1 MASNRIG
8 RINEEI
14 QKELSS
20 AIRNLK
26 DPRVQDTM
34 ISITRVETTPDLRW
48 AKVYVSFLDASRAKD
63 AVVLY
68 NPEITPK
75 YAPLMEGLTVKE
87 PREGDLIV
95 AVDVAEDHMLPK
107 AHGYLRNSV
116 DLRIDHHGGNR
127 EFTPKS
133 LVDPQSASCA
143 EIIWDILGE
152 LDIQMDEKMA
162 EAIYVGTATDT
173 GCFRYANTDVHTF
186 DCAADCAAAG
196 ANIFGWNQL
205 LFETHSLEK
214 LRLQGWMAEN
224 VKIFSEGKLAV
235 CALPREVEERIGV
248 SEDDMGNLSSF
259 IRSIEGVCMAALLR
273 EAEEGC
279 KLSVRAIPGWDAAA
293 VCAMF
298 GGGGHAGAA
307 GGFIKEPLASAEKT
321 LMDAM
326 LRWEKA

>member
-1 MASNRIG
+1 MFLTRTEVADYLEKHDHYCILTHRRPDG
-8 RINEEI
+8 DTVG
-14 QKELSS
+14 S
-20 AIRNLK
+20 AVGLCLG
-26 DPRVQDTM
+26 
-34 ISITRVETTPDLRW
+34 LR
-48 AKVYVSFLDASRAKD
+48 AMDKD

-68 NPEITPK
+68 NPEITPR
-75 YAPLMEGLTVKE
+75 YEPLMEGLTVKE

-205 LFETHSLEK
+205 LFETHTLEK
-214 LRLQGWMAEN
+214 LRLQGWMAE
-224 VKIFSEGKLAV
+224 KILTFSAIQPCSRSFSRV
-235 CALPREVEERIGV
+235 WV
-248 SEDDMGNLSSF
+248 SNSSWF
-259 IRSIEGVCMAALLR
+259 QPKMSA
-273 EAEEGC
+273 
-279 KLSVRAIPGWDAAA
+279 PAAA
-293 VCAMF
+293 QS
-298 GGGGHAGAA
+298 AA
-307 GGFIKEPLASAEKT
+307 QSKVWTSVLA
-321 LMDAM
+321 
-326 LRWEKA
+326 

>member
-1 MASNRIG
+1 MHLTRSEVADYLERHDNYCILTHRRPDGDTVGSAAGLCLGLRAIGKNAS
-8 RINEEI
+8 
-14 QKELSS
+14 
-20 AIRNLK
+20 
-26 DPRVQDTM
+26 
-34 ISITRVETTPDLRW
+34 
-48 AKVYVSFLDASRAKD
+48 
-63 AVVLY
+63 VLY

-75 YAPLMEGLTVKE
+75 YEPLLEGLTIKE
-87 PREGDLIV
+87 PGEGNLIV
-95 AVDVAEDHMLPK
+95 AVDVAEDHMLPR
-107 AHGYLRNSV
+107 AHSYLRNSV

-127 EFTPKS
+127 EFTPKA

-162 EAIYVGTATDT
+162 EAIYVGTSTDT
-173 GCFRYANTDVHTF
+173 GCFRFANTDVHSF

-196 ANIFGWNQL
+196 ADIFGWNQI
-205 LFETHSLEK
+205 LFETNSLEK

-224 VKIFSEGKLAV
+224 VKLFSEGKLAV
-235 CALPREVEERIGV
+235 CALPKAVEERIGV

-259 IRSIEGVCMAALLR
+259 IRSIEGVCLAGLLR
-273 EAEEGC
+273 EAEDGC
-279 KLSVRAIPGWDAAA
+279 KISLRAIPGWDAAA

-307 GGFIKEPLASAEKT
+307 GGFIKLPLQEAEKA

-326 LRWEKA
+326 LKWENS

>member
-1 MASNRIG
+1 MFLTRTEVADYLEKHDHYCILTHRRPDG
-8 RINEEI
+8 DTVG
-14 QKELSS
+14 S
-20 AIRNLK
+20 AAALCLG
-26 DPRVQDTM
+26 
-34 ISITRVETTPDLRW
+34 LR
-48 AKVYVSFLDASRAKD
+48 AMDKD

-75 YAPLMEGLTVKE
+75 FEPLLEGLTVKE

-107 AHGYLRNSV
+107 AHSYLRNSV

-133 LVDPQSASCA
+133 LVDPESASCA

-196 ANIFGWNQL
+196 ADVFGWNQI
-205 LFETHSLEK
+205 LFETHSLAK
-214 LRLQGWMAEN
+214 LRLHGWMAEN
-224 VKIFSEGKLAV
+224 VKLFSEGRLAV
-235 CALPREVEERIGV
+235 CALPKSVEERIGV
-248 SEDDMGNLSSF
+248 DEDDMGNLSSF
-259 IRSIEGVCMAALLR
+259 IRSIEGVCLAGLLR
-273 EAEEGC
+273 EAEDGC
-279 KLSVRAIPGWDAAA
+279 KISLRAIPGYDAAA

-307 GGFIKEPLASAEKT
+307 GGFIKLPLKEAEKA

-326 LRWEKA
+326 LRWENS

>member
-1 MASNRIG
+1 MFLTRTEVADYLDKHDHYCILTHRRPDG
-8 RINEEI
+8 DTVG
-14 QKELSS
+14 S
-20 AIRNLK
+20 AAALCLG
-26 DPRVQDTM
+26 
-34 ISITRVETTPDLRW
+34 LR
-48 AKVYVSFLDASRAKD
+48 AMDKD

-107 AHGYLRNSV
+107 AHSYLRNSV

-196 ANIFGWNQL
+196 ADVFGWNQL
-205 LFETHSLEK
+205 LFETHSLAQ

-224 VKIFSEGKLAV
+224 VKLFSDGKLAV

-248 SEDDMGNLSSF
+248 NEDDMGNLSSF
-259 IRSIEGVCMAALLR
+259 IRSIEGVCMAGLLR
-273 EAEEGC
+273 EAEDGC
-279 KLSVRAIPGWDAAA
+279 KISLRAIPGWDAAA
-293 VCAMF
+293 VCAVF

-307 GGFIKEPLASAEKT
+307 GGFIKEALASAEKT

-326 LRWEKA
+326 LKWENG

>member
-1 MASNRIG
+1 MFLTRTEVADYLEKHDHYCILTHRRPDG
-8 RINEEI
+8 DTVG
-14 QKELSS
+14 S
-20 AIRNLK
+20 AAGLCLG
-26 DPRVQDTM
+26 
-34 ISITRVETTPDLRW
+34 LR
-48 AKVYVSFLDASRAKD
+48 AMDKD

-107 AHGYLRNSV
+107 AHSYLRNSV

-133 LVDPQSASCA
+133 LVDPKSASCA

-196 ANIFGWNQL
+196 ADVFGWNQL
-205 LFETHSLEK
+205 LFETHSLAQ

-248 SEDDMGNLSSF
+248 NEDDMGNLSSF
-259 IRSIEGVCMAALLR
+259 IRSIEGVCMAGLLR
-273 EAEEGC
+273 EAEDGC
-279 KLSVRAIPGWDAAA
+279 KISLRAIPGWDAAA

-307 GGFIKEPLASAEKT
+307 GGFIKEPLLSAEKT

-326 LRWEKA
+326 LKWENG

>member
-1 MASNRIG
+1 MF
-8 RINEEI
+8 
-14 QKELSS
+14 L
-20 AIRNLK
+20 
-26 DPRVQDTM
+26 
-34 ISITRVETTPDLRW
+34 TRAEVAD
-48 AKVYVSFLDASRAKD
+48 FLDRNDNYCILTHRRPDGDTVGSAVSLCLGLRAMDKD
-63 AVVLY
+63 AVILQ
-68 NPEITPK
+68 NPEITPNF
-75 YAPLMEGLTVKE
+75 APLLEGLTVKE

-107 AHGYLRNSV
+107 AHSYLRNSV

-127 EFTPKS
+127 EFTPKT
-133 LVDPQSASCA
+133 LVDPRSASCA

-152 LDIQMDEKMA
+152 LDIQMDEKIA
-162 EAIYVGTATDT
+162 EAVYVGTATDT

-224 VKIFSEGKLAV
+224 VRIFSEGKLAV

-248 SEDDMGNLSSF
+248 NEDDMGNLSSF
-259 IRSIEGVCMAALLR
+259 IRSIEGVCMAGLLR
-273 EAEEGC
+273 EAEDGC
-279 KLSVRAIPGWDAAA
+279 KISLRAIPGWDAAA

-307 GGFIKEPLASAEKT
+307 GGFIKEPLASAEKI

-326 LRWEKA
+326 LKWENG

>member
-1 MASNRIG
+1 MFLTRTEVADYLEKHDHYCILTHRRPDG
-8 RINEEI
+8 DTVG
-14 QKELSS
+14 S
-20 AIRNLK
+20 AVGLCLGLRAK
-26 DPRVQDTM
+26 D
-34 ISITRVETTPDLRW
+34 
-48 AKVYVSFLDASRAKD
+48 KD

-68 NPEITPK
+68 NPEITPR
-75 YAPLMEGLTVKE
+75 YEPLMEGLTVKE

-196 ANIFGWNQL
+196 ADIFGWNQL
-205 LFETHSLEK
+205 LFETHTLEK

-307 GGFIKEPLASAEKT
+307 GGFIKEPLAQAEKT

>member
-1 MASNRIG
+1 MFLTRSEVADYLERNDHYCILTHRRPDG
-8 RINEEI
+8 DTVG
-14 QKELSS
+14 S
-20 AIRNLK
+20 AAGLCRG
-26 DPRVQDTM
+26 
-34 ISITRVETTPDLRW
+34 LR
-48 AKVYVSFLDASRAKD
+48 AMDKD

-68 NPEITPK
+68 NPEITPR
-75 YAPLMEGLTVKE
+75 YEPLMEGLTVKE

-196 ANIFGWNQL
+196 ADIFGWNQL
-205 LFETHSLEK
+205 LFETHTLEK

-326 LRWEKA
+326 LRWENA